1 MISLGLSRQKPKKVR
16 RANFCA
22 AVSQNRRMPRA
33 APAALSDP
41 CLPCGIDQT
50 FLPPTAEN
58 DTTALLSY
66 ICAAAMVCHLAVIKS
81 DTRADDAGMCLP
93 ATIYTT

>member
-1 MISLGLSRQKPKKVR
+1 
-16 RANFCA
+16 
-22 AVSQNRRMPRA
+22 MPLH
-33 APAALSDP
+33 AALSDP
-41 CLPCGIDQT
+41 CLPCGIDQI

-81 DTRADDAGMCLP
+81 DTRADDAGIVFAGDNIHDVKTKNTGKRAGCMGSCRIFHHNL
-93 ATIYTT
+93 TRG

>member
-1 MISLGLSRQKPKKVR
+1 MYAVQIFARLSPKTGEC
-16 RANFCA
+16 RA
-22 AVSQNRRMPRA
+22 PLH
-33 APAALSDP
+33 AALSDP

-66 ICAAAMVCHLAVIKS
+66 ICDAAMVCHLAGIKS
-81 DTRADDAGMCLP
+81 DTKAGDAGMCLP
-93 ATIYTT
+93 ATMYTT